1 MDIGSQPSD
10 NEEQSEKTQ
19 DKVSEAETETS
30 TSIHFFLQKIYI
42 ISHRG

>member
-10 NEEQSEKTQ
+10 NEERSEKTQ

-30 TSIHFFLQKIYI
+30 TSIHIFFVFKHFLIKAK
-42 ISHRG
+42 